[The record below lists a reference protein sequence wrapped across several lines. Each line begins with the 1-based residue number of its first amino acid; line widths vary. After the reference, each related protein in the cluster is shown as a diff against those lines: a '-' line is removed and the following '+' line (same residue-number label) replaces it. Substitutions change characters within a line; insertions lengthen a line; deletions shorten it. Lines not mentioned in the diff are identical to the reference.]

1 MSSAGTPNNGLLS
14 EFTNSNSRVDI
25 LVFFVLMSLIFI
37 ILLQIIMYITILL
50 NSVSDSPILIDG
62 RVSGTVMRVIAQD
75 PALKGSIPIKR
86 STHEDGIE
94 FTWSTWLNIDGSNH
108 PAVDKYK
115 HIFHKGDNYILKM
128 TGMNNILNAP
138 GLYLSSD
145 NELVVCMNTYET
157 PLNNVKIDN
166 IPRNKWFNVII
177 RLSDQYTLDIYING
191 KLVKRH
197 ILDSIPKQNYGDVYV
212 GMNGGFSGY
221 ISSLRYYSRALS
233 NIEIS
238 KIMNDGPNLKLL
250 SHDKSLSNKNKQ
262 QYLSLQWFL
271 NSHSSD
277 YT

>member
-1 MSSAGTPNNGLLS
+1 MSSTGTPINGLWS

-37 ILLQIIMYITILL
+37 ILLQIIMYLTILF

-62 RVSGTVMRVIAQD
+62 RVSGNVMRVITQD

-94 FTWSTWLNIDGSNH
+94 FTWSTWLNINGTSH
-108 PAVDKYK
+108 PDAGEYQ
-115 HIFHKGDNYILKM
+115 HIFHKGDNVILLP

-145 NELVVCMNTYET
+145 NELVICMNTYDS
-157 PLNNVKIDN
+157 PFNNVRIDN
-166 IPRNKWFNVII
+166 IPRNKWFNIII

-197 ILDSIPKQNYGDVYV
+197 ILDTIPKQNYGDVYV
-212 GMNGGFSGY
+212 GMNGGFDGY

-233 NIEIS
+233 NIEIL

-250 SHDKSLSNKNKQ
+250 SHDKSLTNKNKQ